1 MARLAGELAALAAT
15 PDRLATLQRD
25 VLVPLELEVLAGRAD
40 VSTRAGVI
48 SHLRNKLPLPG
59 PQRRPA
65 RRARA
70 SGSTA

>member
-1 MARLAGELAALAAT
+1 MARLAGELAVLAAT
-15 PDRLATLQRD
+15 SDRLATLQRD

-48 SHLRNKLPLPG
+48 SQLRNQLPLPG
-59 PQRRPA
+59 PRRRPA
-65 RRARA
+65 RRPRA